1 MMKISREDISM
12 INGINHVAIIVSKEE
27 CLDFYRKLGFVVT
40 SRTYRPEKNDVLIMM
55 EKGSAVLEVFIRPD
69 APLRLC
75 KPEAY
80 GCRHIAFD
88 VDNVEEILELLKDY
102 ECQPIRKTETGRRF
116 VFISDMDHQPVEF
129 LEKI

>member
-1 MMKISREDISM
+1 MIS
-12 INGINHVAIIVSKEE
+12 GINHVALIVSKEE
-27 CLDFYRKLGFVVT
+27 CLHFYKKLGFTET
-40 SRTYRPEKNDVLIMM
+40 SRLNRPEKNDVLIMM
-55 EKGSAVLEVFIRPD
+55 ENGDAVLEVFIRPD

-88 VDNVEEILELLKDY
+88 VDNVEDILELLKDY
-102 ECQPIRKTETGRRF
+102 ECQKIRTTETGRRF

-129 LEKI
+129 MEKI

>member
-1 MMKISREDISM
+1 M
-12 INGINHVAIIVSKEE
+12 INGINHVALIVSKEE
-27 CLDFYRKLGFVVT
+27 CLDFYKKLGFVVT
-40 SRTYRPEKNDVLIMM
+40 SRVYRQDKNDYLIMM
-55 EKGSAVLEVFIRPD
+55 EKGSAVLEVFLKDD

-88 VDNVEEILELLKDY
+88 VDNVDDILELLKDY
-102 ECQPIRKTETGRRF
+102 DCQKIRMTESGRRF
-116 VFISDMDHQPVEF
+116 VFVNDLDNQPVEF

>member
-1 MMKISREDISM
+1 MIS
-12 INGINHVAIIVSKEE
+12 GINHVALIVSKEE
-27 CLDFYRKLGFVVT
+27 CLDFYKKLGFTET
-40 SRTYRPEKNDVLIMM
+40 SRINRPEKNDVLIMM
-55 EKGSAVLEVFIRPD
+55 ENGDTVLEVFIRPD

-88 VDNVEEILELLKDY
+88 VDNVDEILELLKDY
-102 ECQPIRKTETGRRF
+102 ECQKIRTTSSGRRF
-116 VFISDMDHQPVEF
+116 VFVNDLDNQPVEF

>member
-1 MMKISREDISM
+1 M
-12 INGINHVAIIVSKEE
+12 IKGINHVALIISKEE
-27 CLDFYRKLGFVVT
+27 CLDFYKKLGFVET
-40 SRTYRPEKNDVLIMM
+40 SRMNRPEKNDVLIMM
-55 EKGSAVLEVFIRPD
+55 ENKDAVLEVFIRPD

-88 VDNVEEILELLKDY
+88 VDNVEEILELLKDH
-102 ECQPIRKTETGRRF
+102 ECQQIRTTETGRRF

>member
-1 MMKISREDISM
+1 M
-12 INGINHVAIIVSKEE
+12 IKGINHVALIISKEE
-27 CLDFYRKLGFVVT
+27 CLDFYKKLGFVET
-40 SRTYRPEKNDVLIMM
+40 SRMNRTEKNDVLIMM
-55 EKGSAVLEVFIRPD
+55 ENKYAVLEVFIRPD

-102 ECQPIRKTETGRRF
+102 ECQQIRTTETGRRF

>member
-1 MMKISREDISM
+1 M
-12 INGINHVAIIVSKEE
+12 INGINHVALIISKEE
-27 CLDFYRKLGFVVT
+27 CLVFYKKLGFVET
-40 SRTYRPEKNDVLIMM
+40 SRVFRQDKNDYLIMM
-55 EKGSAVLEVFIRPD
+55 EKGDAVLEVFLKDD

-88 VDNVEEILELLKDY
+88 VDNVDEILELLKDY
-102 ECQPIRKTETGRRF
+102 DCQKIRTTETGRRF
-116 VFISDMDHQPVEF
+116 VFVNDLDNQPVEF

>member
-1 MMKISREDISM
+1 M
-12 INGINHVAIIVSKEE
+12 INGINHVALIVSKEE
-27 CLDFYRKLGFVVT
+27 CLDFYKKLGFKET
-40 SRTYRPEKNDVLIMM
+40 SREFRADKNDYLIMM
-55 EKGSAVLEVFIRPD
+55 ENKDAVLEVFIRQD

-88 VDNVEEILELLKDY
+88 VDNLEEILEILKDY
-102 ECQPIRKTETGRRF
+102 ECQSIRTSSTGRRF
-116 VFISDMDHQPVEF
+116 VFVNDLDNQPVEF